1 MERPPIVQ
9 FYKTGDEKRT
19 MKKDLESFADAM
31 LKCKTQK
38 EACKTVLEYGTST
51 LDALWRYYNKDQKAK
66 QACDHASNLIEF
78 DDPDTIY

>member
-1 MERPPIVQ
+1 
-9 FYKTGDEKRT
+9 

-38 EACKTVLEYGTST
+38 EACKTVLEYGTGT
-51 LDALWRYYNKDQKAK
+51 LEALWRYYNKDQKAK
-66 QACDHASNLIEF
+66 QACDHASDLIEF